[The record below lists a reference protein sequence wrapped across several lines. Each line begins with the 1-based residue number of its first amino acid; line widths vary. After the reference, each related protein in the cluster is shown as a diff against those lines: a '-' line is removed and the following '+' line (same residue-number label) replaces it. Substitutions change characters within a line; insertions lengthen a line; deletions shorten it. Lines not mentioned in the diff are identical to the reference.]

1 MHNQLSRLG
10 QADLIAL
17 VATSMHATIQTLLV
31 VTSIPMSVFLS
42 FLKLRDNDRKLYTD
56 PDFFI
61 YVCKKVAE
69 EVMKSATMRIF
80 KKEEDGRFTEV
91 DKIVDE
97 PVEETAE

>member
-1 MHNQLSRLG
+1 MES
-10 QADLIAL
+10 LIPLL
-17 VATSMHATIQTLLV
+17 VAGAGFLV
-31 VTSIPMSVFLS
+31 IG
-42 FLKLRDNDRKLYTD
+42 
-56 PDFFI
+56 FI
-61 YVCKKVAE
+61 CGHNKGFSDGFDYAVANSEEVSKKVAE